1 MRGPRPTGSEPSAV
15 IPCRTSPTSA
25 GRLAGVTAHT
35 LPFLEVTSRS
45 RQLRGRRPVARHR
58 IQPKPTVELETVTL
72 RLQVHLV
79 RAIDH
84 YAKYLGGSTD
94 RTYVMAQAIE
104 IALQQD
110 AEFQKTLSARP
121 AASPAGPVRGTA

>member
-1 MRGPRPTGSEPSAV
+1 MAKR
-15 IPCRTSPTSA
+15 
-25 GRLAGVTAHT
+25 
-35 LPFLEVTSRS
+35 
-45 RQLRGRRPVARHR
+45 R

-72 RLQVHLV
+72 RLPVQLV

-104 IALQQD
+104 IAMAQD
-110 AEFQKTLSARP
+110 REFQKTL
-121 AASPAGPVRGTA
+121 ASRADGAVLGAVRVTA